1 MVEKELTIDAPHLWR
16 RILQWSLWSG
26 IYIWRILVEISSCGV
41 GLIYYL
47 HQGNNCHGAAVG
59 CLNRL
64 RQLPVSD
71 VLDILHY

>member
-1 MVEKELTIDAPHLWR
+1 METNTAVIMVWD
-16 RILQWSLWSG
+16 
-26 IYIWRILVEISSCGV
+26 EISSCGV
-41 GLIYYL
+41 ELIYYHL

-64 RQLPVSD
+64 RQLPVLE